1 MSRLLLCMALSFFA
15 GSAYPQTAPIPLPCD
30 TKSTASGVDA
40 YRVVTPNVL
49 YLNCDNTNL
58 VEFTTTAKLYVTTG
72 ATRTVA
78 AGVTGTV
85 HLFDSGDPWIRID
98 LAQAGSSAVLEKG
111 KEYQI
116 DLAPDQNATIRV
128 MANTKEPGQ
137 QSLVRKEL
145 PLAGPFETLTV
156 SFSTKATAVVRP
168 LNVSTLGSTFDIY
181 SNVAL
186 DAFILGKITF
196 AEISAL
202 KFRTYHAAKAEFVG
216 APVHCPP
223 PEPCAAPRPQA
234 GNAETY
240 GRMRVELTTDRL
252 RQAKATVA
260 VDGITNL
267 FADKVKAQS
276 DVTLGAVPK
285 TKDDSLLYLKFDHQA
300 GPGSKPGY
308 AVEAKIAPD
317 LGPPMWGGF
326 VWQPALNMDIGA
338 GTVSNV
344 KVNDTIIPSLGVT
357 TLHRF
362 ESRTLEAIRIT
373 PAISFE
379 TNKEGNKKNL
389 LYDQDFQ
396 FVVGFLE
403 SSRLVRAWRNY
414 NVLKAQPGNED
425 LKFSNDFADWG
436 AGLKL
441 FVGSEIG
448 GALESQAVMASK
460 SANTVLVPT
469 YNVARIRPRLSGY
482 FEYRR
487 INLTVSVLPRFLFA
501 TEFATPEST
510 DGKTIRLVPESGF
523 KPYGETSLSIGLDA
537 SGHVS
542 FTTTYKLGSQPPTY
556 QSVNIVQTGLLIKY

>member
-1 MSRLLLCMALSFFA
+1 MSRLTLCLALSLFA
-15 GSAYPQTAPIPLPCD
+15 RGAFAQNAPIPLPCD
-30 TKSTASGVDA
+30 AKAAASGVDG

-49 YLNCDNTNL
+49 YLSCDNTNL

-72 ATRTVA
+72 ATRTVV

-85 HLFDSGDPWIRID
+85 HIFDPGDPWIRID
-98 LAQAGSSAVLEKG
+98 LVQAGNDAILEKG
-111 KEYQI
+111 KEYQL

-128 MANTKEPGQ
+128 MTSTHAPGEER
-137 QSLVRKEL
+137 LVRKEL
-145 PLAGPFETLTV
+145 PLAGPFQTLTV
-156 SFSTKATAVVRP
+156 TFSTKPAAVIKP

-186 DAFILGKITF
+186 DAFPLSQIKF
-196 AEISAL
+196 AEISPL
-202 KFRTYHAAKAEFVG
+202 KVKTFHTVKAELLG
-216 APVHCPP
+216 APIHCPP
-223 PEPCAAPRPQA
+223 AGPCMAPQPQGGNPE
-234 GNAETY
+234 TF

-252 RQAKATVA
+252 RQAKATVD
-260 VDGITNL
+260 VEGVTNL
-267 FADKVKAQS
+267 FADKIKAQN

-285 TKDDSLLYLKFDHQA
+285 TKDDSQLYLKFDHQA

-308 AVEAKIAPD
+308 AIEAKIAPQ

-362 ESRTLEAIRIT
+362 KSRTLEAIRIT

-414 NVLKAQPGNED
+414 NALKAQPGNED
-425 LKFSNDFADWG
+425 LKFSSDFSDWG

-441 FVGSEIG
+441 FVGAESG
-448 GALESQAVMASK
+448 GALESQTVKASK
-460 SANTVLVPT
+460 SASTVLVPT
-469 YNVARIRPRLSGY
+469 YTVARIRPKLSAY
-482 FEYRR
+482 VEYKR
-487 INLTVSVLPRFLFA
+487 INLTVSVLPRYLFA
-501 TEFATPEST
+501 TEFATREST

-523 KPYGETSLSIGLDA
+523 KPYGETSLSIGLDQ
-537 SGHVS
+537 SGHIS
-542 FTTTYKLGSQPPTY
+542 FTTTYKLGSQPPTF
-556 QSVNIVQTGLLIKY
+556 QSTNTVQTGLLIKY

>member
-1 MSRLLLCMALSFFA
+1 MSRLLPCLALSLVA
-15 GSAYPQTAPIPLPCD
+15 GGAYAQTAPIPLPCD
-30 TKSTASGVDA
+30 TKTTTSGVDA

-58 VEFTTTAKLYVTTG
+58 VQFTTTAKLYVTTG
-72 ATRTVA
+72 ATRTVV
-78 AGVTGTV
+78 AGVTATV
-85 HLFDSGDPWIRID
+85 SLFDPGDPWIRID
-98 LAQAGSSAVLEKG
+98 LAQAGNGAVLEKG

-116 DLAPDQNATIRV
+116 DLAPDQNAMIRV
-128 MANTKEPGQ
+128 MANAKEPGQ

-156 SFSTKATAVVRP
+156 SFSTKPTAVVKP

-181 SNVAL
+181 SSVAL
-186 DAFILGKITF
+186 DAFPPGKITF
-196 AEISAL
+196 AEISPL
-202 KFRTYHAAKAEFVG
+202 KVKTYHTVKAELVG

-223 PEPCAAPRPQA
+223 PRPCAAPQPRG
-234 GNAETY
+234 GNPETF

-260 VDGITNL
+260 VEGIANL
-267 FADKVKAQS
+267 FTDTVKAQS

-300 GPGSKPGY
+300 GLGSKPGY
-308 AVEAKIAPD
+308 AIEAKIAPD

-338 GTVSNV
+338 GSVSNV

-357 TLHRF
+357 TLYRF
-362 ESRTLEAIRIT
+362 ESRTLQAIRIT

-414 NVLKAQPGNED
+414 NALKAQPGNED

-441 FVGSEIG
+441 FVGSETG
-448 GALESQAVMASK
+448 GALESQTVKASK

-469 YNVARIRPRLSGY
+469 YTVARIRPKLSGY
-482 FEYRR
+482 LEYKR
-487 INLTVSVLPRFLFA
+487 INLTVSVLPRFLLA
-501 TEFATPEST
+501 TEFTTREST

-556 QSVNIVQTGLLIKY
+556 QSANTVQTGLLIKY

>member
-1 MSRLLLCMALSFFA
+1 MSRLFLSLALSFLA
-15 GSAYPQTAPIPLPCD
+15 SGARAQTAPIPLPCD
-30 TKSTASGVDA
+30 TKTTASGVDA

-58 VEFTTTAKLYVTTG
+58 VEFTTTAKLYVITG
-72 ATRTVA
+72 ATRTAV
-78 AGVTGTV
+78 AGVTATV
-85 HLFDSGDPWIRID
+85 NLFDPGDPWIRLD
-98 LAQAGSSAVLEKG
+98 LSQAGGSTVLEKG
-111 KEYQI
+111 KDYQI

-128 MANTKEPGQ
+128 MADVKVAGQ
-137 QSLVRKEL
+137 QTFIHEEL
-145 PLAGPFETLTV
+145 PLAGPFQALTV
-156 SFSTKATAVVRP
+156 GFSTKPIAVIKP
-168 LNVSTLGSTFDIY
+168 LNVSTLGSTFDVY

-186 DAFILGKITF
+186 DTFPLGKIKF
-196 AEISAL
+196 AEISPV
-202 KFRTYHAAKAEFVG
+202 KVKTYHTVEAALVG

-223 PEPCAAPRPQA
+223 PAPCAAPPPQG
-234 GNAETY
+234 GNPETF

-260 VDGITNL
+260 VEGIANL
-267 FADKVKAQS
+267 FAETLKAQS

-308 AVEAKIAPD
+308 AIEAKIAPL
-317 LGPPMWGGF
+317 LGPPMWGSF

-362 ESRTLEAIRIT
+362 QSRTLEAIRIT
-373 PAISFE
+373 PAVSFE
-379 TNKEGNKKNL
+379 TNKEGNKRNL

-396 FVVGFLE
+396 FVVGLLE

-414 NVLKAQPGNED
+414 NALKAQPGNED

-436 AGLKL
+436 AGLKF
-441 FVGSEIG
+441 FVGSETG
-448 GALESQAVMASK
+448 GALESQTVKASK
-460 SANTVLVPT
+460 SSNTVLVPT
-469 YNVARIRPRLSGY
+469 YAVARVRPKLSGY
-482 FEYRR
+482 FEYKR

-501 TEFATPEST
+501 TEFATRESS

-523 KPYGETSLSIGLDA
+523 KPYGETSLGIGLDA

-556 QSVNIVQTGLLIKY
+556 GSTDTVQTGLLIKY

>member
-1 MSRLLLCMALSFFA
+1 
-15 GSAYPQTAPIPLPCD
+15 
-30 TKSTASGVDA
+30 
-40 YRVVTPNVL
+40 
-49 YLNCDNTNL
+49 
-58 VEFTTTAKLYVTTG
+58 
-72 ATRTVA
+72 
-78 AGVTGTV
+78 
-85 HLFDSGDPWIRID
+85 
-98 LAQAGSSAVLEKG
+98 
-111 KEYQI
+111 
-116 DLAPDQNATIRV
+116 
-128 MANTKEPGQ
+128 
-137 QSLVRKEL
+137 
-145 PLAGPFETLTV
+145 
-156 SFSTKATAVVRP
+156 
-168 LNVSTLGSTFDIY
+168 
-181 SNVAL
+181 
-186 DAFILGKITF
+186 
-196 AEISAL
+196 
-202 KFRTYHAAKAEFVG
+202 
-216 APVHCPP
+216 
-223 PEPCAAPRPQA
+223 
-234 GNAETY
+234 
-240 GRMRVELTTDRL
+240 
-252 RQAKATVA
+252 
-260 VDGITNL
+260 
-267 FADKVKAQS
+267 
-276 DVTLGAVPK
+276 
-285 TKDDSLLYLKFDHQA
+285 
-300 GPGSKPGY
+300 
-308 AVEAKIAPD
+308 
-317 LGPPMWGGF
+317 MWGGF